1 MMKLYIF
8 KEVSARVPRQ
18 KIFNLFD
25 KIMSK
30 ETEADA
36 GSRINLVFTS
46 KKRIQ
51 QLNKSHR
58 QIDKATDVLT
68 FNLGES
74 SGDDSV
80 FGEIYISTDVAR
92 AQAPKFA
99 NTFGEELLRL
109 CCHGFLHLL
118 GYDHLKKSDAVK
130 MQNREQ
136 YFLSFIKTKIK
147 SKLSAGVC

>member
-30 ETEADA
+30 ETEPDA
-36 GSRINLVFTS
+36 GSRINLVFTT

-58 QIDKATDVLT
+58 GKDNATDVLS
-68 FNLGES
+68 FNLGDS
-74 SGDDSV
+74 NGDDSV
-80 FGEIYISTDVAR
+80 FGEIYISPDIAR
-92 AQAPKFA
+92 AQAPQFA
-99 NTFGEELLRL
+99 NTFSDELLKL
-109 CCHGFLHLL
+109 CCHGLLHLL
-118 GYDHLKKSDAVK
+118 GYDHLKKNDAVK
-130 MQNREQ
+130 MRKRET
-136 YFLSFIKTKIK
+136 YFLSLTK
-147 SKLSAGVC
+147 LEAGVS

>member
-18 KIFNLFD
+18 KIFDLFD

-30 ETEADA
+30 ERETDA
-36 GSRINLVFTS
+36 GSRVNLVFTT
-46 KKRIQ
+46 KRRIQ

-58 QIDKATDVLT
+58 QKDKATDVLS
-68 FNLGES
+68 FNLGDS

-80 FGEIYISTDVAR
+80 FGEIYISTDIAR
-92 AQAPKFA
+92 VQAPEFD
-99 NTFGEELLRL
+99 NTFSKELLRL
-109 CCHGFLHLL
+109 SCHGLLHIL
-118 GYDHLKKSDAVK
+118 GYDHLKKNDAVK

-136 YFLSFIKTKIK
+136 YFLSMIKIN
-147 SKLSAGVC
+147 AGDC

>member
-30 ETEADA
+30 ETEPDA
-36 GSRINLVFTS
+36 GSRVNLVFTT

-58 QIDKATDVLT
+58 GKNKATDVLS
-68 FNLGES
+68 FNLGDS
-74 SGDDSV
+74 SGNDSV
-80 FGEIYISTDVAR
+80 FGEIYISTDIAR
-92 AQAPKFA
+92 VQAPEFS
-99 NTFGEELLRL
+99 NTFSEELLRL
-109 CCHGFLHLL
+109 SCHGLLHLL
-118 GYDHLKKSDAVK
+118 GYDHLKKNDAVK

-136 YFLSFIKTKIK
+136 YFLSML
-147 SKLSAGVC
+147 KLNAGDS

>member
-30 ETEADA
+30 ETEPDA
-36 GSRINLVFTS
+36 GSRVNLVFTT

-51 QLNKSHR
+51 QLNRSHR
-58 QIDKATDVLT
+58 QIDKATDVLS
-68 FNLGES
+68 FNLGDS
-74 SGDDSV
+74 NGDDSV
-80 FGEIYISTDVAR
+80 FGEIYISTDIAR
-92 AQAPKFA
+92 AQASEFA
-99 NTFGEELLRL
+99 NTFGEEILRL
-109 CCHGFLHLL
+109 CCHGLLHLL
-118 GYDHLKKSDAVK
+118 GYDHLKRNDAVK

-136 YFLSFIKTKIK
+136 YFLSM
-147 SKLSAGVC
+147 LNAGDS

>member
-30 ETEADA
+30 ETEPDA
-36 GSRINLVFTS
+36 GSRVNLVFTT

-58 QIDKATDVLT
+58 GKDKATDVLS
-68 FNLGES
+68 FNLGDS
-74 SGDDSV
+74 NGDDSV
-80 FGEIYISTDVAR
+80 FGEIYISTDIAR
-92 AQAPKFA
+92 VQAPEFD

-109 CCHGFLHLL
+109 CCHGLLHLL
-118 GYDHLKKSDAVK
+118 GYDHLKKNDAVR
-130 MQNREQ
+130 MQIRER
-136 YFLSFIKTKIK
+136 YFMSML
-147 SKLSAGVC
+147 KLNAGDR

>member
-8 KEVSARVPRQ
+8 KEVSVRVPRQ

-30 ETEADA
+30 ETEPDA
-36 GSRINLVFTS
+36 GSRVNLVFTT

-58 QIDKATDVLT
+58 QIDKATDVLS
-68 FNLGES
+68 FNLGDS

-80 FGEIYISTDVAR
+80 FGEIYISTDIAR
-92 AQAPKFA
+92 VQAPEFA

-109 CCHGFLHLL
+109 CCHGLLHLL
-118 GYDHLKKSDAVK
+118 GYDHLHKNDAVK
-130 MQNREQ
+130 MKNREK
-136 YFLSFIKTKIK
+136 YFMSML
-147 SKLSAGVC
+147 KLNAGDC

>member
-30 ETEADA
+30 ETEPDA
-36 GSRINLVFTS
+36 GSRVNLVFTT

-58 QIDKATDVLT
+58 GKDKATDVLS
-68 FNLGES
+68 FNLGDS
-74 SGDDSV
+74 SGNDSV
-80 FGEIYISTDVAR
+80 FGEIYISTDIAR
-92 AQAPKFA
+92 VQAQEFS
-99 NTFGEELLRL
+99 NTFSEELLRL
-109 CCHGFLHLL
+109 SCHGLLHLL
-118 GYDHLKKSDAVK
+118 GYDHLKKNDAVK

-136 YFLSFIKTKIK
+136 YFLSML
-147 SKLSAGVC
+147 KLNAGDS

>member
-30 ETEADA
+30 ETEPDA

-58 QIDKATDVLT
+58 GKDKATDVLT
-68 FNLGES
+68 FNLGDS

-80 FGEIYISTDVAR
+80 FGEIYISTAVAR
-92 AQAPKFA
+92 AQAPGFA

-109 CCHGFLHLL
+109 TCHGLLHLL

-130 MQNREQ
+130 MQNRET
-136 YFLSFIKTKIK
+136 YFLSLTK
-147 SKLSAGVC
+147 LEAGNS

>member
-30 ETEADA
+30 ETEPDA
-36 GSRINLVFTS
+36 SSRVNLVFTT
-46 KKRIQ
+46 KKRIR

-58 QIDKATDVLT
+58 QIDKATDVLS
-68 FNLGES
+68 FKLGDS
-74 SGDDSV
+74 SGADSV
-80 FGEIYISTDVAR
+80 FGEIYISPAVAR
-92 AQAPKFA
+92 VQAPEFA
-99 NTFGEELLRL
+99 NTFSDELLRL
-109 CCHGFLHLL
+109 CCHGLLHLL

-130 MQNREQ
+130 MRKRET
-136 YFLSFIKTKIK
+136 YFLSLTK
-147 SKLSAGVC
+147 LEAGVS

>member
-30 ETEADA
+30 ETEPDA
-36 GSRINLVFTS
+36 GSRVNLVFTT

-58 QIDKATDVLT
+58 GKDKATDVLS
-68 FNLGES
+68 FDLGDS
-74 SGDDSV
+74 NVDDSV
-80 FGEIYISTDVAR
+80 FGEIYISTDIAR
-92 AQAPKFA
+92 VQAPEFD

-109 CCHGFLHLL
+109 CCHGLLHLL
-118 GYDHLKKSDAVK
+118 GYDHLKKNDAVR
-130 MQNREQ
+130 MQIRER
-136 YFLSFIKTKIK
+136 YFMSML
-147 SKLSAGVC
+147 KLNAGDR

>member
-8 KEVSARVPRQ
+8 KEVSARVPSQ

-30 ETEADA
+30 ETEPDA
-36 GSRINLVFTS
+36 GSRVNLVFTT

-58 QIDKATDVLT
+58 GKDKATDVLS
-68 FNLGES
+68 FNLGDS
-74 SGDDSV
+74 SGNDSV
-80 FGEIYISTDVAR
+80 FGEIYISTDIAR
-92 AQAPKFA
+92 VQAQEFS
-99 NTFGEELLRL
+99 NTFSEELLRL
-109 CCHGFLHLL
+109 SCHGLLHLL
-118 GYDHLKKSDAVK
+118 GYDHLKKNDAVK

-136 YFLSFIKTKIK
+136 YFLSML
-147 SKLSAGVC
+147 KLNAGDS

>member
-8 KEVSARVPRQ
+8 KEVSARIPRQ
-18 KIFNLFD
+18 KIFNLFS

-30 ETEADA
+30 ETEPDA
-36 GSRINLVFTS
+36 VSRINLVFTT

-58 QIDKATDVLT
+58 QIDKATDVLS
-68 FNLGES
+68 FNLDDSDGN
-74 SGDDSV
+74 DSV
-80 FGEIYISTDVAR
+80 FGEIYISTDIAR
-92 AQAPKFA
+92 VQATEFA

-109 CCHGFLHLL
+109 TCHGLLHLL
-118 GYDHLKKSDAVK
+118 GYDHLRKNDAVK

-136 YFLSFIKTKIK
+136 YFLSIL
-147 SKLSAGVC
+147 KLKAGEC